1 MERSTHI
8 ACMATV
14 FTTFLAGGLG
24 ESLAQPSTGEEGYS
38 RGTQGLQ
45 EKLYEERI
53 RELQQ
58 NQSKPSSEP
67 QGREGQGSSVGQSSQ
82 SGAASGRV
90 QDKADGRSGDAGS
103 GSGSGR
109 PADQQRNR

>member
-1 MERSTHI
+1 MDCSTRI

-14 FTTFLAGGLG
+14 FATIFTGGIG
-24 ESLAQPSTGEEGYS
+24 ESMAQPSRGEEGYS

-58 NQSKPSSEP
+58 NQSKPSAEL
-67 QGREGQGSSVGQSSQ
+67 QGREGQGSSGGQSSQ
-82 SGAASGRV
+82 GGAGSGRV
-90 QDKADGRSGDAGS
+90 QEKPEGGSADS

-109 PADQQRNR
+109 QTDQQRNR